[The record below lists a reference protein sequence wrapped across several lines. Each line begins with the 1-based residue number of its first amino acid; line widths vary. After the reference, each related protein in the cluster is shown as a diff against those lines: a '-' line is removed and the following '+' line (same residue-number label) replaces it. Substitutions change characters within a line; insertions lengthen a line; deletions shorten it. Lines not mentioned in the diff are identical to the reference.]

1 MSRSRLE
8 EQRERVYDAR
18 LQTNTT
24 KMRTEEP
31 AEPPMHMCGVPVVRD
46 CAANLHTKSCTL

>member
-18 LQTNTT
+18 LPTNTT